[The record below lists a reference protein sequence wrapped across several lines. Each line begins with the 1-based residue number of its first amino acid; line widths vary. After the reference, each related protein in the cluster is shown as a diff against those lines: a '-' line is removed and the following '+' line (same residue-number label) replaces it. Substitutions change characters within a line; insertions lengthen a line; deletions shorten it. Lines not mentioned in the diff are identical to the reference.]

1 VKPDAQEMK
10 IVISSFKNNPER
22 LMSRPAALKNLPP
35 LVMRVELGWRYII
48 PEFAAGSITRDLNPR

>member
-1 VKPDAQEMK
+1 MK